1 MIATRLPLNLGP
13 IHFIGIGGIGMSGIA
28 EILVNLGYSVQ
39 GSDIKKTHITER
51 LSALSVKIFYD
62 HDKENVSN
70 CSVVVISSAIKNENI
85 ELSFAK
91 QLGIPI
97 VSRAEML
104 AELMRMKLNIVV
116 AGSHG
121 KTTTTSLVA
130 SIAEAGNLDPTV
142 INGGVIK
149 AYGSNARLG
158 EGDWMVVEA
167 DESDGSFNKLPVTI
181 AIVTNIDKEHL
192 DYYGSF
198 PNLKQ
203 AFERFI
209 SSVPFYGIAICCI
222 DDKNVAKV
230 ISHVKDRKIITYGF
244 SENADIT
251 IRNISVDEKG
261 TRFDLDDKITNIYL
275 RDFHLPMIGQH
286 NALNACAAI
295 LAASNLSIPLK
306 FIKDALG
313 KFEGVARR
321 FTRIGFFNGATIID
335 DYAHHPAEI
344 KAVISAAK
352 EIATRRIIVVH
363 QPHRF
368 SRLKSLFTDFSK
380 CFRDADI
387 VGITPV
393 FAAGEP
399 QISGFDSKTLIN
411 SVTRSGMQKV
421 EYVENEVSFS
431 RFLRNNCNKGD
442 IFLTLGAGSITSWVN
457 NLPFL
462 ANNPGHEI
470 NE

>member
-51 LSALSVKIFYD
+51 LSTLSVKIFYD

-70 CSVVVISSAIKNENI
+70 CSVVVISSAIKKENI

-167 DESDGSFNKLPVTI
+167 DESDGSFNKLPVTV

-209 SSVPFYGIAICCI
+209 SSVPFYGIAICCV

-368 SRLKSLFTDFSK
+368 SRLKSLFTDFRK

-399 QISGFDSKTLIN
+399 QIGGIDSKTLIN
-411 SVTRSGMQKV
+411 SVIRIGTQRV
-421 EYVENEVSFS
+421 EYVENEASFS

-462 ANNPGHEI
+462 ANNPGHE
-470 NE
+470 

>member
-51 LSALSVKIFYD
+51 LSTLSVKIFYD

-70 CSVVVISSAIKNENI
+70 CSVVVISSAIKKENI

-167 DESDGSFNKLPVTI
+167 DESDGSFNKLPVTV

-368 SRLKSLFTDFSK
+368 SRLRSLFTDFSK

-421 EYVENEVSFS
+421 EYVENEASFS

-462 ANNPGHEI
+462 ANNPGHE
-470 NE
+470 

>member
-51 LSALSVKIFYD
+51 LSTLSVKIFYD

-70 CSVVVISSAIKNENI
+70 CSVVVISSAIKKENI

-167 DESDGSFNKLPVTI
+167 DESDGSFNKLPVTV

-275 RDFHLPMIGQH
+275 RDFHLPMIGKH

-421 EYVENEVSFS
+421 EYVENEASFS

-462 ANNPGHEI
+462 ANNPGHE
-470 NE
+470 

>member
-39 GSDIKKTHITER
+39 GSDIKKTNITER
-51 LSALSVKIFYD
+51 LSTLSVKIFYD

-70 CSVVVISSAIKNENI
+70 CSVVVISSAIKKENI

-167 DESDGSFNKLPVTI
+167 DESDGSFNKLPVTV

-421 EYVENEVSFS
+421 EYVENEASFS

-462 ANNPGHEI
+462 ANNPGHE
-470 NE
+470 

>member
-51 LSALSVKIFYD
+51 LSTLSVKIFYD

-70 CSVVVISSAIKNENI
+70 CSVVVISSAIKKENI

-167 DESDGSFNKLPVTI
+167 DESDGSFNKLPVTV

-399 QISGFDSKTLIN
+399 QISGFDSETLIN

-421 EYVENEVSFS
+421 EYVENEASFS

-462 ANNPGHEI
+462 ANNLGHE
-470 NE
+470 

>member
-51 LSALSVKIFYD
+51 LSTLSVKIFYD

-70 CSVVVISSAIKNENI
+70 CSVVVISSAIKKENI

-167 DESDGSFNKLPVTI
+167 DESDGSFNKLPVTV

-230 ISHVKDRKIITYGF
+230 ISNVKDRKIITYGF

-275 RDFHLPMIGQH
+275 RDFRLPMIGQH

-421 EYVENEVSFS
+421 EYVENEASFS

-462 ANNPGHEI
+462 ANNPGHE
-470 NE
+470 

>member
-70 CSVVVISSAIKNENI
+70 CSVVVISSAIKKENI

-167 DESDGSFNKLPVTI
+167 DESDGSFNKLPVTV

-393 FAAGEP
+393 FAAGET
-399 QISGFDSKTLIN
+399 QINGFDSKTLIN

-421 EYVENEVSFS
+421 EYVENEASFS

>member
-51 LSALSVKIFYD
+51 LSTLSVKIFYD

-70 CSVVVISSAIKNENI
+70 CSVVVISSAIKKENI

-167 DESDGSFNKLPVTI
+167 DESDGSFNKLPVTV

-209 SSVPFYGIAICCI
+209 SSVPFYGVAVCCI

-421 EYVENEVSFS
+421 EYVENEASFS
-431 RFLRNNCNKGD
+431 KFLRNNCNKGD

-462 ANNPGHEI
+462 ANNPGHE
-470 NE
+470 

>member
-51 LSALSVKIFYD
+51 LSTLSVKIFYD

-70 CSVVVISSAIKNENI
+70 CSVVVISSAIKKENI

-261 TRFDLDDKITNIYL
+261 TSFDLDDKITNIYL

-462 ANNPGHEI
+462 ANNPGHE
-470 NE
+470 

>member
-51 LSALSVKIFYD
+51 LSTLSVKIFYD

-70 CSVVVISSAIKNENI
+70 CSVVVISSAIKKENI
-85 ELSFAK
+85 ELSSAK

-399 QISGFDSKTLIN
+399 QISDFDSKSLIN

-421 EYVENEVSFS
+421 EYVENEASFS

-462 ANNPGHEI
+462 ANNPGHE
-470 NE
+470 

>member
-51 LSALSVKIFYD
+51 LSTLSVKIFYD

-70 CSVVVISSAIKNENI
+70 CSVVVISSAIKKENI

-167 DESDGSFNKLPVTI
+167 DESDGSFNKLPVTV

-421 EYVENEVSFS
+421 EYVENEASFS
-431 RFLRNNCNKGD
+431 RFLKNNCNKGD

-462 ANNPGHEI
+462 ANNPGHE
-470 NE
+470 

>member
-51 LSALSVKIFYD
+51 LSTLSVKIFYD

-70 CSVVVISSAIKNENI
+70 CSVVVISSAIKKENI

-167 DESDGSFNKLPVTI
+167 DESDGSFNKLPVTV

-368 SRLKSLFTDFSK
+368 SRLKSLFTDFCK

-411 SVTRSGMQKV
+411 SVTRSGIQKV
-421 EYVENEVSFS
+421 EYVENEASFS
-431 RFLRNNCNKGD
+431 RFLKNNCNKGD

-462 ANNPGHEI
+462 ANNPGHE
-470 NE
+470 

>member
-51 LSALSVKIFYD
+51 LSTLSVKIFYD

-70 CSVVVISSAIKNENI
+70 CSVVVISSAIKKENI

-321 FTRIGFFNGATIID
+321 FTKIGFFNGATIID

-421 EYVENEVSFS
+421 EYVENEASFS

-462 ANNPGHEI
+462 ANNPGHE
-470 NE
+470 

>member
-51 LSALSVKIFYD
+51 LSTLSVKIFYD

-70 CSVVVISSAIKNENI
+70 CSVVVISSAIKKENI

-352 EIATRRIIVVH
+352 EIAKRRIIVVH

-421 EYVENEVSFS
+421 EYVENEASFS
-431 RFLRNNCNKGD
+431 KFLRNNCNKGD

-462 ANNPGHEI
+462 ANNPGHE
-470 NE
+470 

>member
-51 LSALSVKIFYD
+51 LSTLSVKIFYD

-70 CSVVVISSAIKNENI
+70 CSVVVISSAIKKENI
-85 ELSFAK
+85 ELSSAK

-167 DESDGSFNKLPVTI
+167 DESDGSFNKLPVTV

-251 IRNISVDEKG
+251 IRNIRVDEKG

-321 FTRIGFFNGATIID
+321 FTKIGFFNGATIID

-411 SVTRSGMQKV
+411 SVSRSGIQKV
-421 EYVENEVSFS
+421 EYVENEASFS

-457 NLPFL
+457 KLPFL
-462 ANNPGHEI
+462 ANNPGHE
-470 NE
+470 

>member
-51 LSALSVKIFYD
+51 LSTLSVKIFYD

-70 CSVVVISSAIKNENI
+70 CSVVVISSAIKKENI
-85 ELSFAK
+85 ELSSAK

-167 DESDGSFNKLPVTI
+167 DESDGSFNKLPVTV

-275 RDFHLPMIGQH
+275 RDFHLPMVGQH

-368 SRLKSLFTDFSK
+368 SRLKSLFSDFSK

-393 FAAGEP
+393 FAAGES

-421 EYVENEVSFS
+421 EYVENEASFS

-462 ANNPGHEI
+462 ANNPGHE
-470 NE
+470 

>member
-51 LSALSVKIFYD
+51 LSTLSVKIFYD

-70 CSVVVISSAIKNENI
+70 CSVVVISSAIKKENI

-167 DESDGSFNKLPVTI
+167 DESDGSFNKLPVTV

>member
-51 LSALSVKIFYD
+51 LSTLSVKIFYD

-70 CSVVVISSAIKNENI
+70 CSVVVISSAIKKENI

-167 DESDGSFNKLPVTI
+167 DESDGSFNKLPVTV

-198 PNLKQ
+198 QNLKQ

-399 QISGFDSKTLIN
+399 QISDFDSKTLIN

-421 EYVENEVSFS
+421 EYVENEASFS

>member
-28 EILVNLGYSVQ
+28 EVLVNLGYSVQ
-39 GSDIKKTHITER
+39 GSDIKKTKITDR
-51 LSALSVKIFYD
+51 LSSLGVKIFYE
-62 HDKENVSN
+62 HNRENVSS
-70 CSVVVISSAIKNENI
+70 CSVVVFSSAIRKDNV
-85 ELSFAK
+85 ELAFAK
-91 QLGIPI
+91 QLGIPK

-130 SIAEAGNLDPTV
+130 SIAELGNLDPTV

-158 EGDWMVVEA
+158 EGEWMIVEA
-167 DESDGSFNKLPVTI
+167 DESDGSFNKLPVTV

-192 DYYGSF
+192 DYYSSF
-198 PNLKQ
+198 LNLKR

-209 SSVPFYGIAICCI
+209 SSVPFYGVAICCI
-222 DDKNVAKV
+222 DDKNVANV

-244 SENADIT
+244 SEKADIT
-251 IRNISVDEKG
+251 IRNLRVDEQG
-261 TRFDLDDKITNIYL
+261 ARFDLDDKISNIYL
-275 RDFHLPMIGQH
+275 RDFYLPMIGQH

-295 LAASNLSIPLK
+295 LAASNLSIPIK
-306 FIKDALG
+306 FIKSALT
-313 KFEGVARR
+313 KFEGVSRR

-344 KAVISAAK
+344 EAVISAAK
-352 EIATRRIIVVH
+352 EIAKRRIIVVH
-363 QPHRF
+363 QPHRY
-368 SRLKSLFTDFSK
+368 SRLKSLFTDFQR

-387 VGITPV
+387 LGIAPV
-393 FAAGEP
+393 FAAGESK
-399 QISGFDSKTLIN
+399 IDRFDSKTLIK
-411 SVTRSGMQKV
+411 SIMQTETQKV
-421 EYVENEVSFS
+421 EYVKDEASFS
-431 RFLRNNCNKGD
+431 EFLKDNCNKGD
-442 IFLTLGAGSITSWVN
+442 IFLALGAGSITNWVN
-457 NLPFL
+457 NLSFL
-462 ANNPGHEI
+462 MNKPGHEY

>member
-51 LSALSVKIFYD
+51 LSTLSVKIFYD

-70 CSVVVISSAIKNENI
+70 CSVVVISSAIKKENI
-85 ELSFAK
+85 ELSSAK

-167 DESDGSFNKLPVTI
+167 DESDGSFNKLPVTV

-421 EYVENEVSFS
+421 EYVENEASFS
-431 RFLRNNCNKGD
+431 KFLRNNCNKGD

-462 ANNPGHEI
+462 ANNPGHE
-470 NE
+470 

>member
-51 LSALSVKIFYD
+51 LSTLSVKIFYD

-70 CSVVVISSAIKNENI
+70 CSVVVISSAIKKENI

-167 DESDGSFNKLPVTI
+167 DESDGSFNKLPVTV
-181 AIVTNIDKEHL
+181 AIVTNIDKEHV

-209 SSVPFYGIAICCI
+209 SSVPFYGIAICCV

-421 EYVENEVSFS
+421 EYVENEASFS

-462 ANNPGHEI
+462 ANNPGHE
-470 NE
+470 

>member
-51 LSALSVKIFYD
+51 LSTLSVKIFYD

-70 CSVVVISSAIKNENI
+70 CSVVVISSAIKKENI

-167 DESDGSFNKLPVTI
+167 DESDGSFNKLPVTV

-209 SSVPFYGIAICCI
+209 SSVPFYGVAICCI

-421 EYVENEVSFS
+421 EYVENEASFS

-462 ANNPGHEI
+462 ANNPGHE
-470 NE
+470 

>member
-51 LSALSVKIFYD
+51 LSTLSVKIFYD

-70 CSVVVISSAIKNENI
+70 CSVVVISSAIKKENI

-167 DESDGSFNKLPVTI
+167 DESDGSFNKLPVTV

-399 QISGFDSKTLIN
+399 QISDFDSKTLIN

-421 EYVENEVSFS
+421 EYVENEASFS

-462 ANNPGHEI
+462 ANNPGHE
-470 NE
+470 

>member
-51 LSALSVKIFYD
+51 LSTLSVKIFYD

-70 CSVVVISSAIKNENI
+70 CSVVVISSAIKKENI

-167 DESDGSFNKLPVTI
+167 DESDGSFNKLPVTV

-295 LAASNLSIPLK
+295 LAATNLSIPLK

-399 QISGFDSKTLIN
+399 QISDFDSKTLIN

-421 EYVENEVSFS
+421 EYVENEASFS

-462 ANNPGHEI
+462 ANNPGHE
-470 NE
+470 

>member
-39 GSDIKKTHITER
+39 GSDIKKTNITER
-51 LSALSVKIFYD
+51 LSTLRVKIFYD

-70 CSVVVISSAIKNENI
+70 CSVVVISSAIKKENI

-167 DESDGSFNKLPVTI
+167 DESDGSFNKLPVTV

-421 EYVENEVSFS
+421 EYVENEASFS

-462 ANNPGHEI
+462 ANNPGHE
-470 NE
+470 

>member
-39 GSDIKKTHITER
+39 GSDIKKTNITER
-51 LSALSVKIFYD
+51 LSTLSVKIFYD

-70 CSVVVISSAIKNENI
+70 CSVVVISSAIKKENI
-85 ELSFAK
+85 ELSSAK

-399 QISGFDSKTLIN
+399 QISDFDSKTLIN

-421 EYVENEVSFS
+421 EYVENEASFS

-462 ANNPGHEI
+462 VNNPGHE
-470 NE
+470 

>member
-51 LSALSVKIFYD
+51 LSTLSVKIFYD

-70 CSVVVISSAIKNENI
+70 CSVVVISSAIKKENI

-167 DESDGSFNKLPVTI
+167 DESDGSFNKLPVTV

-411 SVTRSGMQKV
+411 SLTRSGMQKV
-421 EYVENEVSFS
+421 EYVENEASFS

-462 ANNPGHEI
+462 ANNPGHE
-470 NE
+470 

>member
-51 LSALSVKIFYD
+51 LSTLSVKIFYD

-70 CSVVVISSAIKNENI
+70 CSVVVISSAIKKENI
-85 ELSFAK
+85 ELSSAK

-421 EYVENEVSFS
+421 EYVENEASFS

-462 ANNPGHEI
+462 ANNPGHE
-470 NE
+470 

>member
-28 EILVNLGYSVQ
+28 EVLVNLGYSVQ
-39 GSDIKKTHITER
+39 GSDIKKTNITQR
-51 LSALSVKIFYD
+51 LSTLSVKIFYD

-70 CSVVVISSAIKNENI
+70 CSVVVISSAIRKENI

-167 DESDGSFNKLPVTI
+167 DESDGSFNKLPVTV

-198 PNLKQ
+198 PNLKR

-209 SSVPFYGIAICCI
+209 SSVPFYGVAICCI

-230 ISHVKDRKIITYGF
+230 ISHIKDRKIITYGF

-251 IRNISVDEKG
+251 IRNIRVDEKG
-261 TRFDLDDKITNIYL
+261 TSFDLDDKITNIYL

-352 EIATRRIIVVH
+352 EIAKRRIIVVH

-399 QISGFDSKTLIN
+399 QSSGFDSKTLIN
-411 SVTRSGMQKV
+411 SVVRNGTQKV
-421 EYVENEVSFS
+421 EYVENEASFS
-431 RFLRNNCNKGD
+431 RFLKNNCNKGD

-462 ANNPGHEI
+462 ANNPGHE
-470 NE
+470 

>member
-28 EILVNLGYSVQ
+28 EVLVNLGYSVQ
-39 GSDIKKTHITER
+39 GSDIKKTNITKR
-51 LSALSVKIFYD
+51 LSTLSVKIFYD

-70 CSVVVISSAIKNENI
+70 CSVVVISSAIKKENI

-421 EYVENEVSFS
+421 EYVENEASFS
-431 RFLRNNCNKGD
+431 KFLRNNCNKGD

-462 ANNPGHEI
+462 ANNPGHE
-470 NE
+470 

>member
-51 LSALSVKIFYD
+51 LSTLSVKIFYD

-70 CSVVVISSAIKNENI
+70 CSVVVISSAIKKENI

-167 DESDGSFNKLPVTI
+167 DESDGSFNKLPVTV

-321 FTRIGFFNGATIID
+321 FTKIGFFNGATIID

-399 QISGFDSKTLIN
+399 QISDFDSKTLIN

-421 EYVENEVSFS
+421 EYVENEASFS

-462 ANNPGHEI
+462 ANNPGHE
-470 NE
+470 